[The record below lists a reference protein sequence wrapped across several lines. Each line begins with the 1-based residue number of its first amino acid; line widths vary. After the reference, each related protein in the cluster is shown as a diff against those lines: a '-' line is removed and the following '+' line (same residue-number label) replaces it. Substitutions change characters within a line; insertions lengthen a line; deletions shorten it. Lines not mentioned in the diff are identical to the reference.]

1 MKLFF
6 SIALVLIAV
15 SKLSASPFVESE
27 WAKTAEEDTY
37 TWTYNTPQ
45 TSTASGSFSLKGLFP
60 DSNQGYPVYAWF
72 YLFDDIEFEINRS
85 LVSMDMDES
94 GNVSNIVYAP
104 ALTVAYS
111 QILRPDA
118 AVKSLELPVSFG
130 EITADDV
137 VKIDFSAN
145 GSTLVYSVYI
155 NDTKIDERELLL
167 QYDIV
172 ARIPFIKSLYNDIS
186 PCITDIT
193 LIPEPAAWQ
202 FIAVLALGLAA
213 YRRRK

>member
-27 WAKTAEEDTY
+27 WTKTAEEDIY

-45 TSTASGSFSLKGLFP
+45 TSTASGSFSLKGLPP
-60 DSNQGYPVYAWF
+60 DSNWETVYVWF
-72 YLFDDIEFEINRS
+72 NFFDDIEFEINRS
-85 LVSMDMDES
+85 LISMDMDES

-111 QILRPDA
+111 QILGPDA
-118 AVKSLELPVSFG
+118 AVTSLAQPVSFG

-172 ARIPFIKSLYNDIS
+172 ARTPFIKSLYNDIS

>member
-27 WAKTAEEDTY
+27 WTKTAEEDIY

-45 TSTASGSFSLKGLFP
+45 TSTVSGSFSLKGLFP
-60 DSNQGYPVYAWF
+60 DSENPVYVWF

-85 LVSMDMDES
+85 FISMDMDES

-111 QILRPDA
+111 QILGPDA

-172 ARIPFIKSLYNDIS
+172 ARTPFIKSFYNDIS